1 MAASSDDRGN
11 ERSGGG
17 GEEPEERTDGWM
29 ATYADM
35 VTLLMTFFVLMLAL
49 SNADTEK
56 AQLFMFAMS
65 RDGLSPEQF
74 WEIRDRFPD
83 TIESSDWD
91 DLLPGLPSPGDDD
104 PGGMEALD
112 KIYKAFV
119 DYIEGTG
126 LEGDI
131 SVVYEGQHL
140 LLRLRSDIVFES
152 AATQITPENRGK
164 AEVIAVIL
172 RDTFM
177 PEYPVEV
184 IVAGHTDNV
193 PISTPQYPSNWHISN
208 ERAGNFL
215 WVLLS
220 ESGLSPRFFSSRA
233 YGEYKP
239 IASNDTEEGRAMNR
253 RVEIMISLARDNPL
267 WDDDN
272 SPQITPLPPSQPD
285 D

>member
-35 VTLLMTFFVLMLAL
+35 VTLLMTFFVLMFAL

-56 AQLFMFAMS
+56 AQMFMLALS
-65 RDGLSPEQF
+65 RDGISAEQF
-74 WEIRDRFPD
+74 WEIRDRYNID
-83 TIESSDWD
+83 LEDHDWD
-91 DLLPGLPSPGDDD
+91 EFFPFPGPGDDAGD
-104 PGGMEALD
+104 AGGLAALEA
-112 KIYKAFV
+112 IYNAIRN
-119 DYIEGTG
+119 YIDSE
-126 LEGDI
+126 DI
-131 SVVYEGQHL
+131 DGEITVIYEGEFL
-140 LLRLRSDIVFES
+140 LLRLSSDILFETG
-152 AATQITPENRGK
+152 ATQITPEMRGK
-164 AEVIAVIL
+164 AEFIAKIL
-172 RDTFM
+172 KDTFDPRHPM
-177 PEYPVEV
+177 EI

-220 ESGLSPRFFSSRA
+220 ESELSPRYFSSRA

-239 IASNDTEEGRAMNR
+239 IANNNTEEGRAQNR
-253 RVEIMISLARDNPL
+253 RVEVMITLARDNPL
-267 WDDDN
+267 WDDD
-272 SPQITPLPPSQPD
+272 
-285 D
+285 

>member
-35 VTLLMTFFVLMLAL
+35 VTLLMTFFVLMFAL

-56 AQLFMFAMS
+56 AQMFMFALS
-65 RDGLSPEQF
+65 RDGLTAEQF
-74 WEIRDRFPD
+74 WEIRDRFTD
-83 TIESSDWD
+83 DIEDHSWD
-91 DLLPGLPSPGDDD
+91 DMFPFPGPDDGTD
-104 PGGMEALD
+104 PGGMQALD
-112 KIYKAFV
+112 ALFQALSG
-119 DYIEGTG
+119 YIEDND
-126 LEGDI
+126 LIGDVTI
-131 SVVYEGQHL
+131 VHEGQHL
-140 LLRLRSDIVFES
+140 LLRLRSDVLFAS
-152 AATQITPENRGK
+152 AETQITPENRNK
-164 AEVIAVIL
+164 AVFIAEML
-172 RDTFM
+172 RETFN

-184 IVAGHTDNV
+184 IVVGHTDNV

-220 ESGLSPRFFSSRA
+220 ESGLDPGLFSSRA

-239 IASNDTEEGRAMNR
+239 IASNATEAGRQLNR
-253 RVEIMISLARDNPL
+253 RVEVMFSLARDNPL
-267 WDDDN
+267 WNRDDE
-272 SPQITPLPPSQPD
+272 QHGVTPDS
-285 D
+285 

>member
-17 GEEPEERTDGWM
+17 GDEQEERTDGWM

-35 VTLLMTFFVLMLAL
+35 VTLLMTFFVLMFAL

-65 RDGLSPEQF
+65 REGLTADQF
-74 WEIRDRFPD
+74 WEIRDRFTDP
-83 TIESSDWD
+83 IEDHGWD
-91 DLLPGLPSPGDDD
+91 DMLPGLPSEGGDD
-104 PGGMEALD
+104 PGGLAALQA
-112 KIYKAFV
+112 IYNAMV
-119 DYIEGTG
+119 QYIEAEDLDG
-126 LEGDI
+126 EI
-131 SVVYEGQHL
+131 SIVYDGEYL
-140 LLRLRSDIVFES
+140 LMRLASDILFAS
-152 AATQITPENRGK
+152 AETQITPANREK
-164 AEVIAVIL
+164 AEVIARIL
-172 RDTFM
+172 RDTFI

-184 IVAGHTDNV
+184 VVAGHTDNV

-220 ESGLSPRFFSSRA
+220 ESGLSPGLFSSRA

-239 IASNDTEEGRAMNR
+239 IASNNTDEGKATNR

-267 WDDDN
+267 WNRVDD
-272 SPQITPLPPSQPD
+272 
-285 D
+285 